1 MTANQ
6 ENITNYLTKVITTLQ
21 TGSAREHAY
30 RPAIHELFEKIKPEL
45 NAVNDPARSEHG
57 APDFIFFKGSVII
70 GYAETKD
77 IDVNL
82 DKVEKSEQMKRYF
95 GYSNLILTNYLEFRF
110 YKNGEKY
117 GESVSIGELSGGVI
131 VPKYENAVLL
141 EKTIR
146 DFLESKPEQIR
157 GGERLAKIMGGKARR
172 IRENVA
178 QYVSDESEKGQDLK
192 DVYGV
197 MKKLLVHDLDAK
209 QFADMYA
216 QTLVYGLFVARYHD
230 ETLETFSRQEA
241 RDLVPA
247 SNPLLQ
253 HFFDHIAGPNFD
265 KRLSYIVDELCEV
278 FACANVR
285 KIMEHYYSRTTLWGE
300 TKESP
305 DPVIHF
311 YEDFLK
317 EYDSEQRVKL
327 GAFYTPLPVV
337 KFIVR
342 GVDHLLKKEFGLSQG
357 LADTTK
363 KEFVQQRQGLKG
375 KVLLHQVQILDPATG
390 TGTFLNEVVKHIH
403 QSFEGQQGRWEKYVD
418 DDLLPRLHGFE
429 LMMAPYTIA
438 HLKLGMTLRDMGY
451 EKFSKRLGIY
461 LTNSLEE
468 GFKEKENLFTSLGFM
483 KSVAEESKDAS
494 IIKNEKPIM
503 VVIGNPPY
511 SGVSSNETDY
521 ANSLVNKYKIEPG
534 GKQKLQ
540 ERKHWLNDDYVKFI
554 ALAEDLIEKN
564 GEGIV
569 GFITNHGYLDN
580 PTFRGMRWH
589 LMQTFDLIYALDLHG
604 NSKKK
609 EIAPDGGKDEN
620 VFNIQQ
626 GVSIILAVKNREKKK
641 KGILAKVYRS
651 DVWGTK
657 AQKFKKLDEISID
670 NITWKLLDSRMPGL
684 VFAEEGSDE
693 LEKEYAKGFSIS
705 ELFIKSSTGI
715 VTMGDGFIVSDS
727 KEVLE
732 NRIQTFLAE
741 NVTEDVLKKEYDLGK
756 NYANW
761 IISNKSKI
769 KFSENNIVKMS
780 YRPFDDRFTYFDR
793 NLVWRLREDSMKN
806 LLFSDNVGLIFSRQA
821 IGCENFSHIL
831 VSNPIAD
838 NRVFFSN
845 KGIPAESPL
854 YIYHED
860 GSKSVNFKAEI
871 LKKITKNLKG
881 EVAPENVLDYIYAVL
896 HCPAYREKF
905 KEFLKIDFPKL
916 PYPKDDETFWQLV
929 EKGKEL
935 RSLHLLESPKLQ
947 NFITTF
953 PESGSEIVEK
963 VKFEN
968 GKVFINEKQYFGN
981 VPEIAWNFFIGG
993 YQPAQKWLKDRKGQT
1008 LSNKDLEHWQKIV
1021 IALFETDKIMKEIDE
1036 INFF

>member
-1 MTANQ
+1 MANQ
-6 ENITNYLTKVITTLQ
+6 ENIINYLSKIIVTLQ

-57 APDFIFFKGSVII
+57 APDFIFFKGSII
-70 GYAETKD
+70 VGYAETKD
-77 IDVNL
+77 VDVNL
-82 DKVEKSEQMKRYF
+82 DKVEKGEQMKRYF

-110 YKNGEKY
+110 YKNGERY
-117 GESVSIGELSGGVI
+117 GESIAIGELSGGVI
-131 VPKYENAVLL
+131 VPKYENAILL
-141 EKTIR
+141 EKTIK
-146 DFLESKPEQIR
+146 DFLESKPEQIKS
-157 GGERLAKIMGGKARR
+157 GERLAKIMGGKARR

-178 QYVSDESEKGQDLK
+178 LYVCDESEKGQDLK
-192 DVYGV
+192 DVYNV

-230 ETLETFSRQEA
+230 KTLETFSRQEA
-241 RDLVPA
+241 QDLVPA
-247 SNPLLQ
+247 SNPLLR
-253 HFFDHIAGPNFD
+253 HFFDHIAGLNFD
-265 KRLSYIVDELCEV
+265 KRLGYIVDELCEV
-278 FACANVR
+278 FASANVR
-285 KIMEHYYSRTTLWGE
+285 TIMEHYYSRTTLWGE

-342 GVDHLLKKEFGLSQG
+342 GVDHLLKKEFGLAQG

-363 KEFVQQRQGLKG
+363 KEFVQQKQGMKG

-468 GFKEKENLFTSLGFM
+468 GFKEKENLFTALGFM

-511 SGVSSNETDY
+511 SGVSSNETEH
-521 ANSLVNKYKIEPG
+521 ANNLVNKYKVEPG

-589 LMQTFDLIYALDLHG
+589 LMQTFDSIYALDLHG

-609 EIAPDGGKDEN
+609 EVAPDGGKDEN

-657 AQKFKKLDEISID
+657 AQKFKKLDELSME
-670 NITWKLLDSRMPGL
+670 NIAWKLLDSRMPGL
-684 VFAEEGSDE
+684 VFAEEGSHE
-693 LEKEYAKGFSIS
+693 LEKEYGKGFSIS

-732 NRIQTFLAE
+732 NRIQRFLAE

-756 NYANW
+756 NYASW

-769 KFSENNIVKMS
+769 KFSENNIVKMA

-793 NLVWRLREDSMKN
+793 NLVWRLRIDVMRNFIEGENLGFVTARSNKN
-806 LLFSDNVGLIFSRQA
+806 LLPDHFF
-821 IGCENFSHIL
+821 
-831 VSNPIAD
+831 VSKFITEAKLGESSTQSA
-838 NRVFFSN
+838 VF
-845 KGIPAESPL
+845 PL
-854 YIYHED
+854 YIYHPD

-871 LKKITKNLKG
+871 LERITKNLKG
-881 EVAPENVLDYIYAVL
+881 EVVPENVLDYIYAVL

-916 PYPKDDETFWQLV
+916 PYPKDNETFWQLV

-953 PESGSEIVEK
+953 PESGLEIVEK

-981 VPEIAWNFFIGG
+981 VPEVAWNFFIGG
-993 YQPAQKWLKDRKGQT
+993 YQSAQKWLKDRKGQT
-1008 LSNKDLEHWQKIV
+1008 LSNKDLEHWQKMI
-1021 IALFETDKIMKEIDE
+1021 IALFETDKIIKEIDE

>member
-1 MTANQ
+1 MSTQ
-6 ENITNYLTKVITTLQ
+6 ENITNYLAKIITTLQ

-45 NAVNDPARSEHG
+45 NAVNDTARSEHG
-57 APDFIFFKGSVII
+57 APDFIFFKGSII
-70 GYAETKD
+70 VGYAETKD
-77 IDVNL
+77 VDVNL
-82 DKVEKSEQMKRYF
+82 DKVEKGEQMKRYF

-110 YKNGEKY
+110 YKNGERY
-117 GESVSIGELSGGVI
+117 GESIAIGELSGGVI
-131 VPKYENAVLL
+131 VPKYENTILL
-141 EKTIR
+141 EKTIK
-146 DFLESKPEQIR
+146 DFLESKPEQIKS
-157 GGERLAKIMGGKARR
+157 GERLAKIMGGKARR

-178 QYVSDESEKGQDLK
+178 QYVVDESEKGQDLK

-265 KRLSYIVDELCEV
+265 KRLGYIVDELCEI
-278 FACANVR
+278 FASANVR

-342 GVDHLLKKEFGLSQG
+342 GVDYLLKKEFGLSQG

-511 SGVSSNETDY
+511 SGVSSNETEH
-521 ANSLVNKYKIEPG
+521 ANNLVNKYKVEPG

-564 GEGIV
+564 SEGIV

-589 LMQTFDLIYALDLHG
+589 LMQTFDSIYVLDLHG

-609 EIAPDGGKDEN
+609 EVAPNGGKDEN

-641 KGILAKVYRS
+641 KGILAKVHRA

-657 AQKFKKLDEISID
+657 AQKFKKLDELSME
-670 NITWKLLDSRMPGL
+670 NIAWKLLDSRMPGL
-684 VFAEEGSDE
+684 VFAEEGSHE
-693 LEKEYAKGFSIS
+693 LEKEYGKGFSIS

-732 NRIQTFLAE
+732 NRIERFLAE

-756 NYANW
+756 NYASW

-769 KFSENNIVKMS
+769 KFSENNIVKMA

-793 NLVWRLREDSMKN
+793 NLVWRLRENSTKN
-806 LLFSDNVGLIFSRQA
+806 LLFPNNVGLIFSRQA

-831 VSNPIAD
+831 VSNLIAD
-838 NRVFFSN
+838 NRSFFSN
-845 KGIPAESPL
+845 KGIPVESPL
-854 YIYHED
+854 YIFHED
-860 GSKSVNFKAEI
+860 GLKTANFKSEI
-871 LKKITKNLKG
+871 LEKITKNIKG
-881 EVAPENVLDYIYAVL
+881 EVTPENVLDYIYAVL

-916 PYPKDDETFWQLV
+916 PYPKDNETFWQLV

-935 RSLHLLESPKLQ
+935 RSLHLLESSKLQ

-1008 LSNKDLEHWQKIV
+1008 LSNKDLEHWQKI
-1021 IALFETDKIMKEIDE
+1021 IISLLETDKIMKEIDG
-1036 INFF
+1036 ISFF